1 MNTSTQ
7 YTSKALNINV
17 SINTITISAMGL
29 SSRTSS
35 VKAAKINIL
44 NLINL
49 ISIISIIYIPNPKI
63 SYLALKPGVKVAG
76 TVFF

>member
-49 ISIISIIYIPNPKI
+49 ISIIYIPNPKI